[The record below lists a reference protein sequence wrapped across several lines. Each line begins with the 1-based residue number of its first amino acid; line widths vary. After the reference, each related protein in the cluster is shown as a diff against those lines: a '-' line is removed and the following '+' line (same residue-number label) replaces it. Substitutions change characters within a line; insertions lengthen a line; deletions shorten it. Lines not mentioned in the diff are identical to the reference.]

1 MNAATQFAPSILNTK
16 SNRDNYFTPI
26 NVAIYDRISTEHE
39 EQLSAFD
46 NQMDWYSLLLSSH
59 PNWNVVEVYYETVSS
74 TNNTKGRKDFKRTIN
89 DAITILT
96 LSQPEKSVDSPETP

>member
-26 NVAIYDRISTEHE
+26 NVAIRGRISTEHE

-46 NQMDWYSLLLSSH
+46 NKMDWYRLLLSSH
-59 PNWNVVEVYYETVSS
+59 PNWNVVEVYHETSSS
-74 TNNTKGRKDFKRTIN
+74 TNTKRRKDFNRTIN

-96 LSQPEKSVDSPETP
+96 LPQPEKSVDSPETP